1 MSLPFVTT
9 LRARAATIHLGDGE
23 RGERFVIRVEVPERW
38 DVVRLETPASE
49 RVQTVKV
56 AALQALD
63 PKADQR
69 DFVIKLRGFEV
80 LDEQETLAEA
90 GVVNGSI
97 FLLTRR
103 RRRPVR

>member
-1 MSLPFVTT
+1 MTLPFVATI
-9 LRARAATIHLGDGE
+9 RARPTTIQLGDGAS
-23 RGERFVIRVEVPERW
+23 GERFLIRVEVPERW

-49 RVQTVKV
+49 RVQAVKV

-69 DFVIKLRGFEV
+69 DYVIKLRGFEV
-80 LDEQETLAEA
+80 LDEQESLAEA
-90 GVVNGSI
+90 GAVNGSI